1 MMACPYSCTTLDSEA
16 AAKAYSLVEAAGL
29 PIAYE
34 DWLEAVRRTS
44 ESPGSGVM
52 GVLTEVGRVHGVY
65 LYNVRE
71 EPGRG
76 TLFHVPY
83 FLAFEIHGPSV
94 TEIMIASAESLAA
107 RQGCDWVE
115 ICLDHISGTRLLGR
129 ATGGAA
135 LFTSGGYNV
144 SGLRLRKPLRK
155 SGARGSIKE
164 GSF

>member
-1 MMACPYSCTTLDSEA
+1 
-16 AAKAYSLVEAAGL
+16 
-29 PIAYE
+29 
-34 DWLEAVRRTS
+34 
-44 ESPGSGVM
+44 
-52 GVLTEVGRVHGVY
+52 
-65 LYNVRE
+65 
-71 EPGRG
+71 
-76 TLFHVPY
+76 
-83 FLAFEIHGPSV
+83 
-94 TEIMIASAESLAA
+94 MIASAESLAA